1 MQNENNTNYEKLS
14 LSSENKFLALW
25 KAMESD
31 EVKNRHTAHSVKI

>member
-25 KAMESD
+25 KAM
-31 EVKNRHTAHSVKI
+31 